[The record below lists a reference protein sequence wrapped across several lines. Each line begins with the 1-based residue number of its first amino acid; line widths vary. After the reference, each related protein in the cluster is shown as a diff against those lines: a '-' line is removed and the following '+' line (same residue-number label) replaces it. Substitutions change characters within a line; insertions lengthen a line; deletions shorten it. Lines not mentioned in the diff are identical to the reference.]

1 MLFRSEVTLRGRVL
15 PIGGLKEKLLAALR
29 GGIKTVLIPEEN
41 AKDLQ
46 EIPDNVKNGLDIVP
60 VKWIDKVLEVA
71 LERHPTP
78 LPDEEPAAAA
88 VAPAIAPEGPQP
100 AAATGSV
107 KH

>member
-1 MLFRSEVTLRGRVL
+1 
-15 PIGGLKEKLLAALR
+15 
-29 GGIKTVLIPEEN
+29 PEEN

-46 EIPDNVKNGLDIVP
+46 DIPDNVKSGLEIVP

-78 LPDEEPAAAA
+78 LADDEPVTAAAQGTPA
-88 VAPAIAPEGPQP
+88 VVEVPATTPP
-100 AAATGSV
+100 SV